1 MSIKE
6 RSEVSITLSAA
17 AGLGVQT
24 SEDLVRNFL
33 SEAGFFVFSSRE
45 YMSRVRGGNNSTQFR
60 VSVNPVRALTNRI
73 DWLFALS
80 PELHSNI
87 TESLTRD
94 TRILGDSETIGAEIA
109 GLGFEMTDLKL
120 AFAAKELGNPYYASV
135 IVAGIIAGLFALPEG
150 VSDKLI
156 ERRFAGNDAG
166 IGANKKAFRTGH
178 ATGVQLN
185 KEEALLPSSKSQK
198 LNEVFMDGDDALAL
212 GSVAAGFNFIA
223 AYPMSP
229 ATKLFTF
236 YAGNAGEIGA
246 VAEQAEDEIA
256 AVNMTIGAA
265 CAGARAITTTSD
277 GGFALMGEGLSL
289 AGIAEAPIVIHL
301 AQRPGPATG
310 LATRTEQAGLEL
322 ALYSG
327 HGEFPRALFTPIN
340 VESCF
345 KCAGAALRSAQKY
358 QTPAII
364 LTDQYLLDT
373 GYDISRPDPALV
385 PKPMTP
391 EPTPKDY
398 KRYAYPAEGETVSR
412 FGVPGYGDG
421 LVTFDSHEHTEFG
434 RITEERAI
442 RIKMTDKR
450 TGKLA
455 AMQKEAL
462 PPVVLGADS
471 AKAMLVCWGSVFEPL
486 REAAE
491 LLGLKYLSV
500 VACEQVYPLSDEFIK
515 IMKSP
520 VKKIFVEG
528 NATGQFARVVRSLT
542 GIGSDKKINGYNG
555 FQFSADYLAAKVEE
569 ALSELGV

>member
-1 MSIKE
+1 
-6 RSEVSITLSAA
+6 
-17 AGLGVQT
+17 
-24 SEDLVRNFL
+24 
-33 SEAGFFVFSSRE
+33 
-45 YMSRVRGGNNSTQFR
+45 
-60 VSVNPVRALTNRI
+60 
-73 DWLFALS
+73 
-80 PELHSNI
+80 
-87 TESLTRD
+87 
-94 TRILGDSETIGAEIA
+94 
-109 GLGFEMTDLKL
+109 
-120 AFAAKELGNPYYASV
+120 
-135 IVAGIIAGLFALPEG
+135 
-150 VSDKLI
+150 
-156 ERRFAGNDAG
+156 
-166 IGANKKAFRTGH
+166 
-178 ATGVQLN
+178 
-185 KEEALLPSSKSQK
+185 
-198 LNEVFMDGDDALAL
+198 
-212 GSVAAGFNFIA
+212 
-223 AYPMSP
+223 
-229 ATKLFTF
+229 
-236 YAGNAGEIGA
+236 
-246 VAEQAEDEIA
+246 
-256 AVNMTIGAA
+256 
-265 CAGARAITTTSD
+265 
-277 GGFALMGEGLSL
+277 
-289 AGIAEAPIVIHL
+289 
-301 AQRPGPATG
+301 
-310 LATRTEQAGLEL
+310 
-322 ALYSG
+322 
-327 HGEFPRALFTPIN
+327 
-340 VESCF
+340 
-345 KCAGAALRSAQKY
+345 
-358 QTPAII
+358 
-364 LTDQYLLDT
+364 
-373 GYDISRPDPALV
+373 
-385 PKPMTP
+385 MTP